1 MSADETKLFNL
12 QRDAKKI
19 IWAGHVS
26 HIGE

>member
-1 MSADETKLFNL
+1 MSVDEMKLLNL
-12 QRDAKKI
+12 QSDAKKM